1 MTVQMPPLDD
11 FQRRQYTGNMQ
22 CRPLSG
28 SRGCYIQPKKKIS
41 SHDTVVISG
50 EDRIQQPSHVL
61 RMTVLTQ
68 ELHVAEVLAGS
79 DLVL

>member
-1 MTVQMPPLDD
+1 MTSSADSIPATCNVDHLVVLGVVIYSQ
-11 FQRRQYTGNMQ
+11 
-22 CRPLSG
+22 
-28 SRGCYIQPKKKIS
+28 KKKIS